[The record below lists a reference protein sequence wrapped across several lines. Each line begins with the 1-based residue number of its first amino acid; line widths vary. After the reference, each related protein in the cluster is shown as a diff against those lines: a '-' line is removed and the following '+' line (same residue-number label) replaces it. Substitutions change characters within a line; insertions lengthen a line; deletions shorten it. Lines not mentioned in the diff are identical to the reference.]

1 MKKTFIRTLSVLAC
15 ASLLLGACSLN
26 KGKEDPNKFNF
37 FNSLEEAKLLT
48 FDNLEEIKEED
59 AEPLLESLLKETQS
73 VDFKMEMSGHF
84 VGDETKITQKGNGKM
99 AFYQDDYFE
108 STIDIDVDV
117 SFLGTKLPSMYS
129 ATQSIKGTKLSGHI
143 LSVQETKPKN
153 EEHLSYSWNKQS
165 IYDPE
170 DDVRSYQMKSMLE
183 ELGDGDPIGKMVT
196 KTAEYWVLMDYDKYT
211 NYETDYAGETF
222 AYQEVELYQA
232 VLEIKD
238 GKMTRG
244 QMFVQETVDKD
255 LNNGQFLD
263 EPQVTNQTFEF
274 FEIHYGELTKS
285 ANRDSFVASIPD
297 YAIRTSDTYV
307 NGYLSSLSM
316 NSNGVIASVENTVH
330 ANSEIETYWL
340 DSTHVQMDVE
350 FELAAVSGAMGFQL
364 DLSSF
369 FTPLNSNGN
378 NPIIANVDLLE
389 KLADALGGQYPVR
402 TYNNVSY
409 LVLPNTATKLS
420 FSVVIPVGNTTLEN
434 VELRNV
440 AVA

>member
-129 ATQSIKGTKLSGHI
+129 ATQSIKGAKLSGHI

-222 AYQEVELYQA
+222 AYQEV
-232 VLEIKD
+232 
-238 GKMTRG
+238 
-244 QMFVQETVDKD
+244 
-255 LNNGQFLD
+255 
-263 EPQVTNQTFEF
+263 
-274 FEIHYGELTKS
+274 
-285 ANRDSFVASIPD
+285 
-297 YAIRTSDTYV
+297 
-307 NGYLSSLSM
+307 
-316 NSNGVIASVENTVH
+316 
-330 ANSEIETYWL
+330 
-340 DSTHVQMDVE
+340 
-350 FELAAVSGAMGFQL
+350 
-364 DLSSF
+364 
-369 FTPLNSNGN
+369 
-378 NPIIANVDLLE
+378 
-389 KLADALGGQYPVR
+389 
-402 TYNNVSY
+402 
-409 LVLPNTATKLS
+409 
-420 FSVVIPVGNTTLEN
+420 
-434 VELRNV
+434 
-440 AVA
+440 